1 MNGEGAIEHVSQPS
15 NLRVFDSRPYSSST
29 MSGSA
34 ANMYGIFI
42 FEPEVLYDISV
53 YGMTQKLL
61 MLAAVVIVAC
71 SLVTVTHS
79 QNDGVKFRLDDLH
92 ERVVTLEQLPS
103 KVSEISAKL
112 DAIKDEQQRR
122 ESSSAA
128 VETGLVV
135 GIGILLIEKLLAVF
149 GLKLKGN

>member
-1 MNGEGAIEHVSQPS
+1 MTPEGAIQHAPRTANPCPS
-15 NLRVFDSRPYSSST
+15 AVGNASRETMNST
-29 MSGSA
+29 VG
-34 ANMYGIFI
+34 NKLGIFI
-42 FEPEVLYDISV
+42 FDPEVLYDMSV
-53 YGMTQKLL
+53 YGMTQKIL

-71 SLVTVTHS
+71 CLVTVTHS
-79 QNDGVKFRLDDLH
+79 QDSGIKFRLDDLH
-92 ERVVTLEQLPS
+92 ERVVTLEQLPV

-122 ESSSAA
+122 ESSSTA

-149 GLKLKGN
+149 GVKLKGN